1 MFNRFFYL
9 ILLVS
14 LWIQFHGWASLA
26 KAQEPPSFMATLAY
40 LTSLREFSVDTG
52 VYFEERD
59 KEKNKILWEIL
70 LKHGLTKGV
79 FWDQQSQTRINLHLT
94 KKPISIP
101 NLEVRKIHAAKY
113 RIRIHNARGDFP
125 LNFSETF
132 HKDWRLYLVPWS
144 FKDKEFDSTKTQ
156 QILSSYQI
164 LSGNKKSQAS
174 SKELKEFIKKGWVT
188 DIEHDPPSL
197 TNPYHLIKRIGGNA
211 SRLKTLK
218 TDFISKKFFNTIQN
232 ENLPTGLFW
241 ETWFAGA
248 IDINCNTK
256 NKGNCEPTNSDTW
269 RVIKGFN
276 PTVIEWPNQ
285 LHWRINAQTN
295 GWWINSNFLRH
306 ASLSANKKT
315 TFHQINS
322 DGTLS
327 FELVMEFWPQRL
339 FYAGG
344 IISIMVLLTTLIV
357 LFLRWIRQQFIPKS
371 L

>member
-79 FWDQQSQTRINLHLT
+79 FWNQQSRTRINLHLT

-174 SKELKEFIKKGWVT
+174 SKELKEFIIHPFKALRIAVENNP
-188 DIEHDPPSL
+188 DICPCCGDP
-197 TNPYHLIKRIGGNA
+197 Y
-211 SRLKTLK
+211 
-218 TDFISKKFFNTIQN
+218 
-232 ENLPTGLFW
+232 
-241 ETWFAGA
+241 
-248 IDINCNTK
+248 
-256 NKGNCEPTNSDTW
+256 SDE
-269 RVIKGFN
+269 RPKYN
-276 PTVIEWPNQ
+276 PTI
-285 LHWRINAQTN
+285 H
-295 GWWINSNFLRH
+295 GKKLRH
-306 ASLSANKKT
+306 
-315 TFHQINS
+315 
-322 DGTLS
+322 
-327 FELVMEFWPQRL
+327 
-339 FYAGG
+339 
-344 IISIMVLLTTLIV
+344 
-357 LFLRWIRQQFIPKS
+357 
-371 L
+371 